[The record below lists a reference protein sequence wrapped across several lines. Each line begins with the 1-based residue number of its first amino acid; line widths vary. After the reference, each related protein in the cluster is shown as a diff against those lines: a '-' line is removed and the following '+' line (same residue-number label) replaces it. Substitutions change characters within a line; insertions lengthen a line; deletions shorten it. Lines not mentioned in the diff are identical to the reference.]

1 MNNIGAELDA
11 LGKKSDAIPWFEKA
25 AKCDPDEELY
35 RNNVKSTQ
43 KELAAQT
50 RENQCD
56 ALFDKGRGQD
66 KAGDHQGAIGTYKQL
81 LSLCPKN
88 CSAMNNIGVRFDE
101 LGNKSDAIPWFEK
114 AAQCDPGNKTYEKN
128 LTATKRELAELQQQ
142 ASNKSQCDSLFQS
155 GLAKSK
161 AGDKQGAVTIYR
173 KVLSVCPDHCMAMN
187 NIGAALDSMGSRSQ
201 AIPWF
206 EKASACDP
214 GNSLFKKN
222 TMLTKQE
229 IAAQPTPAT
238 PKQSSALPE
247 VKPGPPSAPNGE
259 SYKALFFRVKDNKD
273 QSNANHYLLVLPPNR
288 ESTISCCG
296 VHYAG
301 RVDQSGNI
309 DFKIAKDYGVMGM
322 TGKATGKIDGD
333 KASGTC
339 WAAAGT
345 QRVQSNWSAKFEKAV
360 QH

>member
-1 MNNIGAELDA
+1 MNNIGAQLDA
-11 LGKKSDAIPWFEKA
+11 LEKKSDAIPWFEKA
-25 AKCDPDEELY
+25 AKCDPGEELY

-173 KVLSVCPDHCMAMN
+173 KVLSLCPDHCMAMN
-187 NIGAALDSMGSRSQ
+187 NIGSVLDSMGSRSQ

-222 TMLTKQE
+222 IMLTKQE

-238 PKQSSALPE
+238 PKQSSALSE
-247 VKPGPPSAPNGE
+247 VKPGPPPPVNRPPRSPESSGNSSSAAGNNDRECERLANEASCRGKRGDIAGNQALIRKTMELCPNGWKP
-259 SYKALFFRVKDNKD
+259 SPAFNPYCK
-273 QSNANHYLLVLPPNR
+273 
-288 ESTISCCG
+288 
-296 VHYAG
+296 
-301 RVDQSGNI
+301 
-309 DFKIAKDYGVMGM
+309 
-322 TGKATGKIDGD
+322 
-333 KASGTC
+333 
-339 WAAAGT
+339 
-345 QRVQSNWSAKFEKAV
+345 
-360 QH
+360 